1 SQDGDPSPKK
11 LPELQDAARGQNR
24 RRSHESHPH
33 LRTQPAQPVRI
44 SDGPPATRPCRA
56 ESPDEL
62 AALEFSTSHRGS
74 GQRMT
79 RQLSCARPWGTAEI
93 QPGSAFCRYTCSPEQ
108 HQQGVKERTWDQLC
122 EQRPEGS
129 HRDDSIVSHPQ
140 LNGVLDKKV
149 QG

>member
-108 HQQGVKERTWDQLC
+108 HRLTTSGQLVSHKI
-122 EQRPEGS
+122 S
-129 HRDDSIVSHPQ
+129 HRH
-140 LNGVLDKKV
+140 LNGERGD
-149 QG
+149 